1 MTELFAGPLGPVII
15 FLLRICDVSL
25 ATTRMLLT
33 MRDARAVVPIIGFFE
48 SLIWLLAVGTAVQN
62 LSSVWHVLGYT
73 TGFASGT
80 LAGLWI
86 EGKLALGLA
95 TIRVF
100 SRDVATG
107 RRVAAA
113 LREAGHGATEVA
125 GVGREGPVDVILT
138 VVRRRQIPAVVRQVE
153 SVDRDAF
160 ISVEEPR
167 AIRRGWMFGES
178 RG

>member
-1 MTELFAGPLGPVII
+1 MTELFAGPFGPVII

-33 MRDARAVVPIIGFFE
+33 MRDARTVVPIIGFFE

-62 LSSVWHVLGYT
+62 LNSVWHVLGYT

-95 TIRVF
+95 TVRVF
-100 SRDVATG
+100 CREVGTG
-107 RRVAAA
+107 RKVAAA
-113 LREAGHGATEVA
+113 LRAAGHGVTEIM
-125 GVGREGPVDVILT
+125 GEGRQGPVDVILT
-138 VVRRRQIPAVVRQVE
+138 VVRRRQIPAVVREVE
-153 SVDRDAF
+153 AVDRDAF

>member
-1 MTELFAGPLGPVII
+1 MTELFAGPFGPVLI

-33 MRDARAVVPIIGFFE
+33 MRDARAIVPIIGFFE

-62 LSSVWHVLGYT
+62 LNSVWHVLGYT

-80 LAGLWI
+80 VAGLWI

-100 SRDVATG
+100 CRDIEMG

-113 LREAGHGATEVA
+113 LRAAGHGVTEFA
-125 GVGREGPVDVILT
+125 GAGHQGPVDLVLT
-138 VVRRRQIPAVVRQVE
+138 IVRRRQIPAVVREVE
-153 SVDRDAF
+153 AVDRDAF

-167 AIRRGWMFGES
+167 AIRRGWMFGE
-178 RG
+178 RRK